1 MARYVL
7 TADITFEG
15 LPLLRGD
22 ILNAPQLSPEVL
34 ANTASLTNVPRVRVA
49 GLEHDFANYYLA
61 VPAIEQLGYQTADG
75 ALPEEGTIQEPVLP
89 AANTQYD

>member
-15 LPLLRGD
+15 LSYKRGD
-22 ILNAPQLSPEVL
+22 ILNAPQGLPEVL
-34 ANTASLTNVPRVRVA
+34 ANVASLTNVPRVRVA
-49 GLEHDFANYYLA
+49 GLEHDYPNSYLA
-61 VPAIEQLGYQTADG
+61 VPAAEQLGYQTADG
-75 ALPEEGTIQEPVLP
+75 ALPLEGTIKEPVLP